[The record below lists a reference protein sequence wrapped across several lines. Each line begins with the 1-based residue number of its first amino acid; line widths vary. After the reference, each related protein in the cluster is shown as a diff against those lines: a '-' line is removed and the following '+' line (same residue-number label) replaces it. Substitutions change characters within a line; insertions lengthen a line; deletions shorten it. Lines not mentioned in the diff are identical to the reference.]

1 MNPRTL
7 DLMRRVVEPPK
18 YTFWYRNRDS
28 GAFFDMGIKL
38 PFDVAAECRRD
49 VIKSDMS
56 GQFDYSEVRPVDLP
70 APIFPPLQRKVVPA
84 LRDEPL
90 GTCCLSWCKV
100 PTAKHD
106 AAKTERCLY
115 YAIRKEAIDKRYAA
129 FADRTPRDRGDNGE
143 TAWALEKT
151 NEELAALERQWRSL
165 DPDRVRVGESP

>member
-7 DLMRRVVEPPK
+7 DLMRRIVEPPK

-28 GAFFDMGIKL
+28 GTFDIGIAL
-38 PFDVAAECRRD
+38 PLEAAQECRKD
-49 VIKSDMS
+49 TIASDKS
-56 GQFDYSEVRPVDLP
+56 GQFDYSVIVPVGQP
-70 APIFPPLQRKVVPA
+70 SPIFPPLAKRRHHLQSLAPV
-84 LRDEPL
+84 
-90 GTCCLSWCKV
+90 TTSCCLSWCKV

-129 FADRTPRDRGDNGE
+129 FADRTPQDRGDNGE

-151 NEELAALERQWRSL
+151 NAELEVLERQWRSL
-165 DPDRVRVGESP
+165 DPDRVRTGESP